1 MPVEPPEAGASTG
14 EVARRLGVSPTTV
27 RSWERRYGIGPAE
40 RAAGRHRRW
49 TARDVAVLEE
59 MCRLTAS
66 GLPPAEAA
74 RLALGPA
81 VLLPAPT
88 DPAPPAAP
96 ASPPAAQPLVP
107 QPLVPSP
114 AVPAPAGEVR
124 PEVRGLARAARRLD
138 SAEVAGLLRTGV
150 ERLGAVAAWTDVMAP
165 ALRAAG
171 RRWAADGGERYV
183 EVEHL
188 LSWHVSSALRRV
200 AEPPVDAGGSPV
212 LLAAMPGEQHT
223 LALEAVA
230 AGLAERGLPFRI
242 FGAALPAGA
251 LAEAVRRTG
260 PAAVLLW
267 SQTRATADPAPA
279 RAVAATAWGT
289 RGARVR
295 PVLLAA
301 GPGWQRATRPP
312 GALAPRDLPGALD
325 LLARAAGRGGEGAGR
340 AR

>member
-1 MPVEPPEAGASTG
+1 MSELPPEAGASTG
-14 EVARRLGVSPTTV
+14 SVARLLGVSPATV

-40 RAAGRHRRW
+40 REAGRHRRW
-49 TARDVAVLEE
+49 TARDVAVLEA
-59 MCRLTAS
+59 MCRLTAR
-66 GLPPAEAA
+66 GVPPAEAA
-74 RLALGPA
+74 RLAPGLAG
-81 VLLPAPT
+81 
-88 DPAPPAAP
+88 PAAP
-96 ASPPAAQPLVP
+96 PPVAPPQVAA
-107 QPLVPSP
+107 
-114 AVPAPAGEVR
+114 APPGAAPPVAAP

-138 SAEVAGLLRTGV
+138 GPEVARLLHASV
-150 ERLGAVAAWTDVMAP
+150 DRLGAVAAWTDVMTP

-171 RRWAADGGERYV
+171 RRWAAGGDERYV

-200 AEPPVDAGGSPV
+200 AEPPAGAAGPPV

-223 LALEAVA
+223 LPLEAVA
-230 AGLAERGLPFRI
+230 AALAERGLPFRI

-267 SQTRATADPAPA
+267 SQTRATADPAPV
-279 RAVAATAWGT
+279 RTVAATAWGA

-301 GPGWQRATRPP
+301 GPGWHRAARPP
-312 GALAPRDLPGALD
+312 GTLAPRDLPGALD
-325 LLARAAGRGGEGAGR
+325 LLARALGS
-340 AR
+340 